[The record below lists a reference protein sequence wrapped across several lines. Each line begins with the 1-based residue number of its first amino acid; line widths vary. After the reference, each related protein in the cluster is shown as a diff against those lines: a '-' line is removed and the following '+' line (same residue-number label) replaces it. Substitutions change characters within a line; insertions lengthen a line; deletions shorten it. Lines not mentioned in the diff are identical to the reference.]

1 MTTRLKRK
9 SNTFV
14 LVAGFMLASLM
25 PSCSNIDCPL
35 DNIVGM
41 TVTLY
46 SSETRLPLTL
56 TDTLTVSVA
65 GSDSILLNRGISLQS
80 FMLPLRY
87 ETDTDTLHLRFSND
101 SGQAA
106 RDTLFLEHEASPH
119 FENIDC
125 PAAIFHCIKNLR
137 WKSHQLREMPLTIDS
152 VAIINKNVNYDD
164 TENLR
169 IYLRATA
176 SE

>member
-1 MTTRLKRK
+1 MQKDAMTTRLRRCFKPL
-9 SNTFV
+9 F
-14 LVAGFMLASLM
+14 LAASITATILM

-46 SSETRLPLTL
+46 SSETRQPLTL
-56 TDTLTVSVA
+56 TDTL
-65 GSDSILLNRGISLQS
+65 L
-80 FMLPLRY
+80 
-87 ETDTDTLHLRFSND
+87 LRFSND
-101 SGQAA
+101 KGQAA
-106 RDTLFLEHEASPH
+106 RDTLFLSHETKPH

-125 PAAIFHCIKNLR
+125 PAAVFHKIQNVR
-137 WKSHQLREMPLTIDS
+137 WTSHLLREMPLTIDS
-152 VAIINKNVNYDD
+152 VALINPNVNYDD

-169 IYLRATA
+169 VYLRATA

>member
-1 MTTRLKRK
+1 
-9 SNTFV
+9 
-14 LVAGFMLASLM
+14 M

-46 SSETRLPLTL
+46 SSETRQPLTL
-56 TDTLTVSVA
+56 TDTLTVQVS
-65 GSDSILLNRGISLQS
+65 GSDTILLNRGINLQS
-80 FMLPLRY
+80 VMLPLRY
-87 ETDTDTLHLRFSND
+87 STDTDTLLLRFSND
-101 SGQAA
+101 KGQAA
-106 RDTLFLEHEASPH
+106 RDTLFLSHEAKPH

-125 PAAIFHCIKNLR
+125 PAAVFHKIQNVR
-137 WKSHQLREMPLTIDS
+137 WTSHLLREMPLTIDS
-152 VAIINKNVNYDD
+152 VALINPNVNYDD

-169 IYLRATA
+169 VYLRATA

>member
-1 MTTRLKRK
+1 MTTRLRRYFK
-9 SNTFV
+9 V
-14 LVAGFMLASLM
+14 LTLAACITAATLM

-56 TDTLTVSVA
+56 TDTLTVRVC
-65 GSDSILLNRGISLQS
+65 GSDTLLLNRGINLQS
-80 FMLPLRY
+80 LMLPLRY
-87 ETDTDTLHLRFSND
+87 STDTDTLLLRFSNAI
-101 SGQAA
+101 GQAA
-106 RDTLFLEHEASPH
+106 RDTLFLRHEAKPH

-125 PAAIFHCIKNLR
+125 PAAVFHHIQNVR
-137 WKSHQLREMPLTIDS
+137 WTSHQLREMPLTIDS
-152 VAIINKNVNYDD
+152 VALINSNVNYDD

-169 IYLRATA
+169 VYLRATA